1 MKAIVFRAIGIACVM
16 ACLFAIAPD
25 RCQRTLVGQLDADG
39 FVYADTPIHT
49 DADLT
54 VECFLGRFT
63 DAVDGCAAGELD
75 GRLGPWIIARIL
87 GWRSDFLGH
96 WRSLSAVCTQKERS
110 LLTIISL

>member
-1 MKAIVFRAIGIACVM
+1 MCNGMFVCHSAGSVSG
-16 ACLFAIAPD
+16 
-25 RCQRTLVGQLDADG
+25 QRTLVGQLDADG

-49 DADLT
+49 
-54 VECFLGRFT
+54 
-63 DAVDGCAAGELD
+63 DGCAAGELD

-110 LLTIISL
+110 LLTIIGL